1 MNIEKN
7 NTITTELPL
16 WKAITP
22 IIILII
28 LLFFNVV
35 YVFGDDALS
44 GSNQFILLFA
54 AAIAMLIGFSEKV
67 TFETM
72 IDSIKHQLSTT
83 SEALLI
89 LLMVGA
95 LTGTWLASGVIPSMV
110 YYGLEILNA
119 KIFLVAC
126 VFISII
132 VSIATGSSW
141 TTSATVGIA
150 LIGIAK
156 TLDIPVGMAAGAI
169 LSGAYFGDK
178 LSPLSDTTNLAA
190 SIAET
195 NLYTHI
201 KYMLWTTLPSII
213 ITILF
218 FIVAGFTLD
227 TSEAITQNTFASDI
241 TQSFNISGW
250 LLLVPLSVV
259 FLIIK
264 KVPPL
269 ISLFIGALVG
279 GIATCIAQP
288 QILLH
293 ISGSEQLSFISAY
306 KGVMMAL
313 TESISIPT
321 TNPLLEDLFS
331 AGGMQGMLGTVW
343 LIVCAMVFGGIL
355 QAIGALEKL
364 SSVILSITKGIT
376 GLIASTV
383 GITILTNISA
393 SDQYLAL
400 VIPGKMFKDA
410 YKKQGLAPEN
420 LSRTLEDSGTVTSVL
435 IPWNTCGAYHAKT
448 LGVDVS
454 QFAFFAIFNWLSPLM
469 TLIFAIFKIKI
480 KQLQT
485 R

>member
-7 NTITTELPL
+7 NTTTTELPL

-293 ISGSEQLSFISAY
+293 ISGSEQLSFITAY

-383 GITILTNISA
+383 GITILTNVSA

-400 VIPGKMFKDA
+400 VVPGKMFKDA

-454 QFAFFAIFNWLSPLM
+454 QFAFFAVFNWLSPLM

>member
-1 MNIEKN
+1 MTNEKN
-7 NTITTELPL
+7 STTTTELPL

-35 YVFGDDALS
+35 YVFGDNALG

-54 AAIAMLIGFSEKV
+54 AAIAMVIGFSEKV

-190 SIAET
+190 SLAGT

-218 FIVAGFTLD
+218 FIIAGFTLD

-264 KVPPL
+264 KLPPL

-279 GIATCIAQP
+279 GIAACIAQP

-293 ISGSEQLSFISAY
+293 ISGSEQLNFISAY
-306 KGVMMAL
+306 QGVMMAL

-343 LIVCAMVFGGIL
+343 LIVCAMVFGGVL

-364 SSVILSITKGIT
+364 SNVILSVTKGIT

-383 GITILTNISA
+383 GITILTNVSA

-400 VIPGKMFKDA
+400 VVPGKMFKDA

-454 QFAFFAIFNWLSPLM
+454 QFAFFAVFNWLSPLM
-469 TLIFAIFKIKI
+469 TLVFAIFKIKI
-480 KQLQT
+480 KQLKAQ
-485 R
+485 

>member
-7 NTITTELPL
+7 NTTTTELPL

-35 YVFGDDALS
+35 YVFGDNALG

-54 AAIAMLIGFSEKV
+54 AAIAMIIGFSEKV

-72 IDSIKHQLSTT
+72 IDSVKHQLSTT

-190 SIAET
+190 SLAGT

-218 FIVAGFTLD
+218 FIIAGFTLD

-264 KVPPL
+264 KLPPL

-279 GIATCIAQP
+279 GIAACIAQP

-293 ISGSEQLSFISAY
+293 ISGSEQLNFISAY
-306 KGVMMAL
+306 QGVMMAL

-343 LIVCAMVFGGIL
+343 LIVCAMVFGGVL

-364 SSVILSITKGIT
+364 SNVILSVTKGIT

-383 GITILTNISA
+383 GITILTNVSA

-400 VIPGKMFKDA
+400 VVPGKMFKDA

-454 QFAFFAIFNWLSPLM
+454 QFAFFAVFNWLSPLM
-469 TLIFAIFKIKI
+469 TLVFAIFKIKI
-480 KQLQT
+480 KQLKVQ
-485 R
+485 